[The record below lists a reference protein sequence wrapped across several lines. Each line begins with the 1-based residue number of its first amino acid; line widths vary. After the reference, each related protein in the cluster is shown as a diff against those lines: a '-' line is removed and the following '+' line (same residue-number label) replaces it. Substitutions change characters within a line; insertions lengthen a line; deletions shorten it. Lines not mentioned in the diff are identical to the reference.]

1 MHLDNLNLSND
12 LLFSA
17 LLQQKDFCQAVLKII
32 LERDLVAVEY
42 HQVEKSFRN
51 LPGYKSIRLDVYA
64 QDEKG
69 GVYNVEMQTAKKG
82 DLAKRARYY
91 QGMLDVSGLLSGK
104 SID

>member
-82 DLAKRARYY
+82 IWR
-91 QGMLDVSGLLSGK
+91 SGPDT
-104 SID
+104 IREC